1 MEDPMRILFLDDEE
15 MIRELFQ
22 EIFGVVHDLTLA
34 GTAEEALEI
43 CKDKSFDLII
53 TDVRLP
59 KMSGIDFVSKLRDRE
74 INTPFIVITGNQ
86 DIDISIRAL
95 RLGAVDFFIK
105 PFRMDAIRH
114 SLQKFENLF
123 ICSQELIGKNHFQL
137 TESKQHFSIKPSL
150 KNLNQYVNLVMR
162 SISLIPGIHTD
173 DILSIKL
180 ALYELLGNSIE
191 HGFAGIN
198 YENKSKLLSSD
209 VDYFDHVDRI
219 CDTLSEFVH
228 LEVGFENQKVHVS
241 LKDPGTGFDPSKVP
255 DPVTDPNASHL
266 SGRGIFLV
274 KMNVDELVYNDIGN
288 EVRFSRTLKKA
299 LPTPSKVNAS

>member
-1 MEDPMRILFLDDEE
+1 MRILFLDDEE
-15 MIRELFQ
+15 MIRDLFR
-22 EIFGVVHDLTLA
+22 EIFGIIHDLTLI

-59 KMSGIDFVSKLRDRE
+59 KMSGIDFISKLRDKE

-86 DIDISIRAL
+86 DIEISIRAL

-123 ICSQELIGKNHFQL
+123 IFSQELISKNHFQL
-137 TESKQHFSIKPSL
+137 THSKQNFAIRPSL

-180 ALYELLGNSIE
+180 ALYELLGNAIE
-191 HGFAGIN
+191 HGFAGIS
-198 YENKSKLLSSD
+198 YEHKASLLSSD
-209 VDYFDHVDRI
+209 VDYVDHVDRI
-219 CDTLSEFVH
+219 CADINECVL
-228 LEVGFENQKVHVS
+228 LEIGFEDHKVYVS
-241 LKDPGTGFDPSKVP
+241 LKDRGAGFDPSKVP
-255 DPVTDPNASHL
+255 DPVTDPNASYL
-266 SGRGIFLV
+266 SGRGIFLAR
-274 KMNVDELVYNDIGN
+274 MNVDELVYNDIGN
-288 EVRFSRTLKKA
+288 EVSFSKTLKRA
-299 LPTPSKVNAS
+299 NLKVNAS

>member
-1 MEDPMRILFLDDEE
+1 MRILFLDDEE
-15 MIRELFQ
+15 MIRDLFR
-22 EIFGVVHDLTLA
+22 EIFGIIHDLTLI

-59 KMSGIDFVSKLRDRE
+59 KMSGIDFISRLRDKE

-86 DIDISIRAL
+86 DIEISIRAL

-123 ICSQELIGKNHFQL
+123 IFSQELISKNHFQL
-137 TESKQHFSIKPSL
+137 THSKQNFAIRPSL

-191 HGFAGIN
+191 HGFAGIS
-198 YENKSKLLSSD
+198 YEHKASLLSSD
-209 VDYFDHVDRI
+209 VDYVDHVDRI
-219 CDTLSEFVH
+219 CADINECVL
-228 LEVGFENQKVHVS
+228 LEIGFEDHKVYVS
-241 LKDPGTGFDPSKVP
+241 LKDRGAGFDPSKVP
-255 DPVTDPNASHL
+255 DPVTDPNASYL
-266 SGRGIFLV
+266 SGRGIFLAR
-274 KMNVDELVYNDIGN
+274 MNVDELVYNDIGN
-288 EVRFSRTLKKA
+288 EVSFSKTLKRA
-299 LPTPSKVNAS
+299 NSKVNAG

>member
-1 MEDPMRILFLDDEE
+1 MTPMRILFLDDEE
-15 MIRELFQ
+15 MIRDLFR
-22 EIFGVVHDLTLA
+22 EIFGIIHDLTLI
-34 GTAEEALEI
+34 GNAEEALEV

-59 KMSGIDFVSKLRDRE
+59 KMSGIDFISRLRDKE

-86 DIDISIRAL
+86 DIEISIRAL

-123 ICSQELIGKNHFQL
+123 IFSQELISKNHFQL
-137 TESKQHFSIKPSL
+137 THSKQNFAIKPSL

-180 ALYELLGNSIE
+180 ALYELLGNAIE
-191 HGFAGIN
+191 HGFAGIS
-198 YENKSKLLSSD
+198 YEHKASLLSSD
-209 VDYFDHVDRI
+209 VDYVDHVDQI
-219 CDTLSEFVH
+219 CSNINECVL
-228 LEVGFENQKVHVS
+228 LEIGFEDQKVYVS
-241 LKDPGTGFDPSKVP
+241 LKDRGAGFDPSKVP
-255 DPVTDPNASHL
+255 DPVTDPNASYL
-266 SGRGIFLV
+266 SGRGIFLAR
-274 KMNVDELVYNDIGN
+274 MNVDELVYNDIGN
-288 EVRFSRTLKKA
+288 EVSFSKTLKRA
-299 LPTPSKVNAS
+299 NSKVNAG

>member
-1 MEDPMRILFLDDEE
+1 MRILFLDDEE
-15 MIRELFQ
+15 MIRDLFR
-22 EIFGVVHDLTLA
+22 EIFGIIHDLTLI
-34 GTAEEALEI
+34 GSAEEALEV

-59 KMSGIDFVSKLRDRE
+59 KMSGIDFISRLRDKE

-86 DIDISIRAL
+86 DIEISIRAL

-123 ICSQELIGKNHFQL
+123 IFSQELISKNHFQL
-137 TESKQHFSIKPSL
+137 THSKQNFAIKPSL

-180 ALYELLGNSIE
+180 ALYELLGNAIE
-191 HGFAGIN
+191 HGFAGIS
-198 YENKSKLLSSD
+198 YEHKASLLSSD
-209 VDYFDHVDRI
+209 VDYVDHVDQI
-219 CDTLSEFVH
+219 CSNINECVL
-228 LEVGFENQKVHVS
+228 LEIGFEDQKVYVS
-241 LKDPGTGFDPSKVP
+241 LKERGAGFDPSKVP
-255 DPVTDPNASHL
+255 DPVTDPNASYL
-266 SGRGIFLV
+266 SGRGIFLAR
-274 KMNVDELVYNDIGN
+274 MNVDELVYNDIGN
-288 EVRFSRTLKKA
+288 EVSFSKTLKRA
-299 LPTPSKVNAS
+299 NSKVNAG

>member
-1 MEDPMRILFLDDEE
+1 MIPMRILFLDDEE
-15 MIRELFQ
+15 MIRDLFR
-22 EIFGVVHDLTLA
+22 EIFGIIHDLTLI

-59 KMSGIDFVSKLRDRE
+59 KMSGIDFISKLRDKE

-86 DIDISIRAL
+86 DIEISIRAL

-123 ICSQELIGKNHFQL
+123 IFSQELISKNHFQL
-137 TESKQHFSIKPSL
+137 THSKQNFAIRPSL

-191 HGFAGIN
+191 HGFAGIS
-198 YENKSKLLSSD
+198 YEHKASLLSSD
-209 VDYFDHVDRI
+209 VDYVDHVDRI
-219 CDTLSEFVH
+219 CSDINECVL
-228 LEVGFENQKVHVS
+228 LEIGFEDHKVYVS
-241 LKDPGTGFDPSKVP
+241 LKDRGAGFDPSKVP
-255 DPVTDPNASHL
+255 DPVTDPNASYL
-266 SGRGIFLV
+266 SGRGIFLAR
-274 KMNVDELVYNDIGN
+274 MNVDELVYNDIGN
-288 EVRFSRTLKKA
+288 EVSFSKTLKRA
-299 LPTPSKVNAS
+299 NLKVNAS

>member
-1 MEDPMRILFLDDEE
+1 MFDSYANSFLDDEE
-15 MIRELFQ
+15 MIRDLFR
-22 EIFGVVHDLTLA
+22 EIFGIIHDLTLI
-34 GTAEEALEI
+34 GSAEEALEV

-59 KMSGIDFVSKLRDRE
+59 KMSGIDFISRLRDKE

-86 DIDISIRAL
+86 DIEISIRAL

-123 ICSQELIGKNHFQL
+123 IFSQELISKNHFQL
-137 TESKQHFSIKPSL
+137 THSKQNFAIKPSL

-180 ALYELLGNSIE
+180 ALYELLGNAIE
-191 HGFAGIN
+191 HGFAGIS
-198 YENKSKLLSSD
+198 YEHKASLLSSD
-209 VDYFDHVDRI
+209 VDYVDHVDQI
-219 CDTLSEFVH
+219 CSNINECVL
-228 LEVGFENQKVHVS
+228 LEIGFEDQKVYVS
-241 LKDPGTGFDPSKVP
+241 LKDRGAGFDPSKVP
-255 DPVTDPNASHL
+255 DPVTDPNASYL
-266 SGRGIFLV
+266 SGRGIFLAR
-274 KMNVDELVYNDIGN
+274 MNVDELVYNDIGN
-288 EVRFSRTLKKA
+288 EVSFSKTLKRA
-299 LPTPSKVNAS
+299 NSKVNAG

>member
-1 MEDPMRILFLDDEE
+1 MSPMRILFLDDEE
-15 MIRELFQ
+15 MIRDLFR
-22 EIFGVVHDLTLA
+22 EIFGIIHDITLI
-34 GTAEEALEI
+34 GSAEEALEV

-59 KMSGIDFVSKLRDRE
+59 KMSGIDFISRLRDKE

-86 DIDISIRAL
+86 DIEISIRAL

-123 ICSQELIGKNHFQL
+123 IFSQELISKNHFQL
-137 TESKQHFSIKPSL
+137 THSKQNFAIKPSL

-180 ALYELLGNSIE
+180 ALYELLGNAIE
-191 HGFAGIN
+191 HGFAGIS
-198 YENKSKLLSSD
+198 YEHKASLLSSD
-209 VDYFDHVDRI
+209 VDYVDHVDQI
-219 CDTLSEFVH
+219 CSNINECVL
-228 LEVGFENQKVHVS
+228 LEIGFEDQKVYVS
-241 LKDPGTGFDPSKVP
+241 LKDRGAGFDPSKVP
-255 DPVTDPNASHL
+255 DPVTDPNASYL
-266 SGRGIFLV
+266 SGRGIFLAR
-274 KMNVDELVYNDIGN
+274 MNVDELVYNDIGN
-288 EVRFSRTLKKA
+288 EVSFSKTLKRA
-299 LPTPSKVNAS
+299 NSKVNTG

>member
-1 MEDPMRILFLDDEE
+1 MIPMRILFLDDEE
-15 MIRELFQ
+15 MIRDLFR
-22 EIFGVVHDLTLA
+22 EIFGIIHDLTLI

-59 KMSGIDFVSKLRDRE
+59 KMSGIDFISRLRDKE

-86 DIDISIRAL
+86 DIEISIRAL

-123 ICSQELIGKNHFQL
+123 IFSQELISKNHFQL
-137 TESKQHFSIKPSL
+137 THSKQNFAVRPSL

-191 HGFAGIN
+191 HGFAGIS
-198 YENKSKLLSSD
+198 YEHKASLLSSD
-209 VDYFDHVDRI
+209 VDYVDHVDRI
-219 CDTLSEFVH
+219 CADINECVL
-228 LEVGFENQKVHVS
+228 LEIGFEDHKVYVS
-241 LKDPGTGFDPSKVP
+241 LKDRGAGFDPSKVP
-255 DPVTDPNASHL
+255 DPVTDPNASYL
-266 SGRGIFLV
+266 SGRGIFLAR
-274 KMNVDELVYNDIGN
+274 MNVDELVYNDIGN
-288 EVRFSRTLKKA
+288 EVSFSKTLKRA
-299 LPTPSKVNAS
+299 NSKVNAG

>member
-1 MEDPMRILFLDDEE
+1 MIPMRILFLDDEE
-15 MIRELFQ
+15 MIRDLFR
-22 EIFGVVHDLTLA
+22 EIFGIIHDLTLI

-59 KMSGIDFVSKLRDRE
+59 KMSGIDFISKLRDKE

-86 DIDISIRAL
+86 DIEISIRAL

-123 ICSQELIGKNHFQL
+123 IFSQELISKNHFQL
-137 TESKQHFSIKPSL
+137 THSKQNFAIRPSL

-191 HGFAGIN
+191 HGFAGIS
-198 YENKSKLLSSD
+198 YEHKASLLSSD
-209 VDYFDHVDRI
+209 VDYVDHVDRI
-219 CDTLSEFVH
+219 CADINECVL
-228 LEVGFENQKVHVS
+228 LEIGFEDHKVYVS
-241 LKDPGTGFDPSKVP
+241 LKDRGAGFDPSKVP
-255 DPVTDPNASHL
+255 DPVTDPNASYL
-266 SGRGIFLV
+266 SGRGIFLAR
-274 KMNVDELVYNDIGN
+274 MNVDELVYNDIGN
-288 EVRFSRTLKKA
+288 EVSFSKTLKRA
-299 LPTPSKVNAS
+299 NLKVNAS

>member
-1 MEDPMRILFLDDEE
+1 MTPMRILFLDDEE
-15 MIRELFQ
+15 MIRDLFR
-22 EIFGVVHDLTLA
+22 EIFGIIHDLTLT
-34 GTAEEALEI
+34 GSAEEALEV

-59 KMSGIDFVSKLRDRE
+59 KMSGIDFISRLRDKE

-86 DIDISIRAL
+86 DIEISIRAL

-123 ICSQELIGKNHFQL
+123 IFSQELISKNHFQL
-137 TESKQHFSIKPSL
+137 THSKQNFAIKPSL

-180 ALYELLGNSIE
+180 ALYELLGNAIE
-191 HGFAGIN
+191 HGFAGIS
-198 YENKSKLLSSD
+198 YEHKASLLSSD
-209 VDYFDHVDRI
+209 VDYVDHVDQI
-219 CDTLSEFVH
+219 CSNINECVL
-228 LEVGFENQKVHVS
+228 LEIGFEDQKVYVS
-241 LKDPGTGFDPSKVP
+241 LKDRGAGFDPSKVP
-255 DPVTDPNASHL
+255 DPVTDPNASYL
-266 SGRGIFLV
+266 SGRGIFLAR
-274 KMNVDELVYNDIGN
+274 MNVDKLVYNDIGN
-288 EVRFSRTLKKA
+288 EVSFSKTLKRA
-299 LPTPSKVNAS
+299 NSKVNAG

>member
-1 MEDPMRILFLDDEE
+1 MRILFLDDEE
-15 MIRELFQ
+15 MIRDLFR
-22 EIFGVVHDLTLA
+22 EIFGIIHDLTLI
-34 GTAEEALEI
+34 GSAEEALEV

-59 KMSGIDFVSKLRDRE
+59 KMSGIDFISRLRDKE

-86 DIDISIRAL
+86 DIEISIRAL

-123 ICSQELIGKNHFQL
+123 IFSQELISKNHFQL
-137 TESKQHFSIKPSL
+137 THSKQNFAIKPSL

-180 ALYELLGNSIE
+180 ALYELLGNAIE
-191 HGFAGIN
+191 HGFAGIS
-198 YENKSKLLSSD
+198 YEHKASLLSSD
-209 VDYFDHVDRI
+209 VDYVDHVDQI
-219 CDTLSEFVH
+219 CSNINECVL
-228 LEVGFENQKVHVS
+228 LEIGFEDQKVYVS
-241 LKDPGTGFDPSKVP
+241 LKDRGAGFDPSKVP
-255 DPVTDPNASHL
+255 DPVTDPNASYL
-266 SGRGIFLV
+266 SGRGIFFS
-274 KMNVDELVYNDIGN
+274 KN
-288 EVRFSRTLKKA
+288 ERRRTPLQRYWQRGK
-299 LPTPSKVNAS
+299 L

>member
-1 MEDPMRILFLDDEE
+1 MRILFLDDEE
-15 MIRELFQ
+15 MIRDLFR
-22 EIFGVVHDLTLA
+22 EIFGIIHDITLI
-34 GTAEEALEI
+34 GSAEEALEV

-59 KMSGIDFVSKLRDRE
+59 KMSGIDFISRLRDKE

-86 DIDISIRAL
+86 DIEISIRAL

-123 ICSQELIGKNHFQL
+123 IFSQELISKNHFQL
-137 TESKQHFSIKPSL
+137 THSKQNFAINPSL

-180 ALYELLGNSIE
+180 ALYELLGNAIE
-191 HGFAGIN
+191 HGFAGIS
-198 YENKSKLLSSD
+198 YEHKASLLSSD
-209 VDYFDHVDRI
+209 VDYVDHVDQI
-219 CDTLSEFVH
+219 CSNINECVL
-228 LEVGFENQKVHVS
+228 LEIGFEDQKVYVS
-241 LKDPGTGFDPSKVP
+241 LKDRGAGFDPSKVP
-255 DPVTDPNASHL
+255 DPVTDPNASYL
-266 SGRGIFLV
+266 SGRGIFLAR
-274 KMNVDELVYNDIGN
+274 MNVDELVYNDIGN
-288 EVRFSRTLKKA
+288 EVSFSKTLKRA
-299 LPTPSKVNAS
+299 NSKVNTG

>member
-1 MEDPMRILFLDDEE
+1 MRILFLDDEE
-15 MIRELFQ
+15 MIRDLFR
-22 EIFGVVHDLTLA
+22 EIFGIIHDLTLI
-34 GTAEEALEI
+34 GSAEEALEV

-59 KMSGIDFVSKLRDRE
+59 KMSGIDFISRLRDKE

-86 DIDISIRAL
+86 DIEISIRAL

-123 ICSQELIGKNHFQL
+123 IFSQELISKNHFQL
-137 TESKQHFSIKPSL
+137 THSKQNFAIKPSL

-180 ALYELLGNSIE
+180 ALYELLGNAIE
-191 HGFAGIN
+191 HGFAGIS
-198 YENKSKLLSSD
+198 YEHKASLLSSD
-209 VDYFDHVDRI
+209 VDYVDHVDQI
-219 CDTLSEFVH
+219 CSNINECVL
-228 LEVGFENQKVHVS
+228 LEIGFEDQKVYVS
-241 LKDPGTGFDPSKVP
+241 LKDRGAGFDPSKVP
-255 DPVTDPNASHL
+255 DPVTDPNASYL
-266 SGRGIFLV
+266 SGRGIFLAR
-274 KMNVDELVYNDIGN
+274 MNVDKLVYNDIGN
-288 EVRFSRTLKKA
+288 EVSFSKTLKRA
-299 LPTPSKVNAS
+299 NSKVNAG

>member
-1 MEDPMRILFLDDEE
+1 MRILFLDDEE
-15 MIRELFQ
+15 MIRDLFR
-22 EIFGVVHDLTLA
+22 EIFGIIHDITLI
-34 GTAEEALEI
+34 GSAEEALEV

-59 KMSGIDFVSKLRDRE
+59 KMSGIDFISRLRDKE

-86 DIDISIRAL
+86 DIEISIRAL

-123 ICSQELIGKNHFQL
+123 IFSQELISKNHFQL
-137 TESKQHFSIKPSL
+137 IHSKQNFAIKPSL

-180 ALYELLGNSIE
+180 ALYELLGNAIE
-191 HGFAGIN
+191 HGFAGIS
-198 YENKSKLLSSD
+198 YEHKASLLSSD
-209 VDYFDHVDRI
+209 VDYVDHVDQI
-219 CDTLSEFVH
+219 CSNINECVL
-228 LEVGFENQKVHVS
+228 LEIGFEDQKVYVS
-241 LKDPGTGFDPSKVP
+241 LKDRGAGFDPSKVP
-255 DPVTDPNASHL
+255 DPVTDPNASYL
-266 SGRGIFLV
+266 SGRGIFLAR
-274 KMNVDELVYNDIGN
+274 MNVDELVYNDIGN
-288 EVRFSRTLKKA
+288 EVSFSKTLKRA
-299 LPTPSKVNAS
+299 NSKVNTG

>member
-1 MEDPMRILFLDDEE
+1 MTPMRILFLDDEE
-15 MIRELFQ
+15 MIRDLFR
-22 EIFGVVHDLTLA
+22 EIFGIIHDLTLI
-34 GTAEEALEI
+34 GSAEEALEV

-59 KMSGIDFVSKLRDRE
+59 KMSGIDFISRLRDKE

-86 DIDISIRAL
+86 DIEISIRAL

-123 ICSQELIGKNHFQL
+123 IFSQELISKNHFQL
-137 TESKQHFSIKPSL
+137 THSKQNFAIKPSL

-180 ALYELLGNSIE
+180 ALYELLGNAIE
-191 HGFAGIN
+191 HGFAGIS
-198 YENKSKLLSSD
+198 YEHKASLLSSD
-209 VDYFDHVDRI
+209 VDYVDHVDQI
-219 CDTLSEFVH
+219 CSNINECVL
-228 LEVGFENQKVHVS
+228 LEIGFEDQKVYVS
-241 LKDPGTGFDPSKVP
+241 LKERGAGFDPSKVP
-255 DPVTDPNASHL
+255 DPVTDPNASYL
-266 SGRGIFLV
+266 SGRGIFLAR
-274 KMNVDELVYNDIGN
+274 MNVDELVYNDIGN
-288 EVRFSRTLKKA
+288 EVSFSKTLKRA
-299 LPTPSKVNAS
+299 NSKVNAG

>member
-1 MEDPMRILFLDDEE
+1 MIPMRILFLDDEE
-15 MIRELFQ
+15 MIRDLFR
-22 EIFGVVHDLTLA
+22 EIFGIIHDLTLI

-59 KMSGIDFVSKLRDRE
+59 KMSGIDFISKLRDKE

-86 DIDISIRAL
+86 DIEISIRAL

-123 ICSQELIGKNHFQL
+123 IFSQELISKNHFQL
-137 TESKQHFSIKPSL
+137 THSKQNFAIRPSL

-180 ALYELLGNSIE
+180 ALYELLGNAIE
-191 HGFAGIN
+191 HGFAGIS
-198 YENKSKLLSSD
+198 YEHKASLLSSD
-209 VDYFDHVDRI
+209 VDYVDHVDRI
-219 CDTLSEFVH
+219 CADINECVL
-228 LEVGFENQKVHVS
+228 LEIGFEDHKVYVS
-241 LKDPGTGFDPSKVP
+241 LKDRGAGFDPSKVP
-255 DPVTDPNASHL
+255 DPVTDPNASYL
-266 SGRGIFLV
+266 SGRGIFLAR
-274 KMNVDELVYNDIGN
+274 MNVDELVYNDIGN
-288 EVRFSRTLKKA
+288 EVSFSKTLKRA
-299 LPTPSKVNAS
+299 NLKVNAS

>member
-1 MEDPMRILFLDDEE
+1 MRILFLDDEE
-15 MIRELFQ
+15 MIRDLFR
-22 EIFGVVHDLTLA
+22 EIFGIIHDLTLI
-34 GTAEEALEI
+34 GSAEEALEV

-59 KMSGIDFVSKLRDRE
+59 KMSGIDFISRLRDKE

-86 DIDISIRAL
+86 DIEISIRAL

-123 ICSQELIGKNHFQL
+123 IFSQELISKNHFQL
-137 TESKQHFSIKPSL
+137 THSKQNFAIKPSL

-180 ALYELLGNSIE
+180 ALYELLGNAIE
-191 HGFAGIN
+191 HGFAGIS
-198 YENKSKLLSSD
+198 YEHKASLLSSD
-209 VDYFDHVDRI
+209 VDYVDHVDQI
-219 CDTLSEFVH
+219 CSNINECVL
-228 LEVGFENQKVHVS
+228 LEIGFEDQKVYVS
-241 LKDPGTGFDPSKVP
+241 LKDRGAGFDPSKVP
-255 DPVTDPNASHL
+255 DPVTDPNASYL
-266 SGRGIFLV
+266 SGRGIFLAR
-274 KMNVDELVYNDIGN
+274 MNVDELLYNDIGN
-288 EVRFSRTLKKA
+288 EVSFSKTLKRA
-299 LPTPSKVNAS
+299 NSKVNTG

>member
-1 MEDPMRILFLDDEE
+1 MTPMRILFLDDEE
-15 MIRELFQ
+15 MIRDLFR
-22 EIFGVVHDLTLA
+22 EIFGIIHDLTLI
-34 GTAEEALEI
+34 GSAEEALEV

-59 KMSGIDFVSKLRDRE
+59 KMSGIDFISRLRDKE

-86 DIDISIRAL
+86 DIEISIRAL

-123 ICSQELIGKNHFQL
+123 IFSQELISKNHFQL
-137 TESKQHFSIKPSL
+137 THSKQNFAIKPSL

-180 ALYELLGNSIE
+180 ALYELLGNAIE
-191 HGFAGIN
+191 HGFAGIS
-198 YENKSKLLSSD
+198 YEHKASLLSSD
-209 VDYFDHVDRI
+209 VDYVDHVDQI
-219 CDTLSEFVH
+219 CSNINECVL
-228 LEVGFENQKVHVS
+228 LEIGFEDQKVYVS
-241 LKDPGTGFDPSKVP
+241 LKDRGAGFDPSKVP
-255 DPVTDPNASHL
+255 DPVTDPNASYL
-266 SGRGIFLV
+266 SGREIFLAR
-274 KMNVDELVYNDIGN
+274 MNVDELVYNDIGN
-288 EVRFSRTLKKA
+288 EVSFSKTLKRA
-299 LPTPSKVNAS
+299 NSKVNAG

>member
-1 MEDPMRILFLDDEE
+1 MTPMRILFLDDEE
-15 MIRELFQ
+15 MIRDLFR
-22 EIFGVVHDLTLA
+22 EIFGIIHDLTLI
-34 GTAEEALEI
+34 GSAEEALEV

-59 KMSGIDFVSKLRDRE
+59 KMSGIDFISRLRDKE

-86 DIDISIRAL
+86 DIEISIRAL

-123 ICSQELIGKNHFQL
+123 IFSQELISKNHFQL
-137 TESKQHFSIKPSL
+137 THSKQNFAIKPSL

-180 ALYELLGNSIE
+180 ALYELLGNAIE
-191 HGFAGIN
+191 HGFAGIS
-198 YENKSKLLSSD
+198 YEHKASLLSSD
-209 VDYFDHVDRI
+209 VDYVDHVDQI
-219 CDTLSEFVH
+219 CSNINECVL
-228 LEVGFENQKVHVS
+228 LEIGFEDQKVYVS
-241 LKDPGTGFDPSKVP
+241 LKDRGAGFDPSKVP
-255 DPVTDPNASHL
+255 DPVTDPNASYL
-266 SGRGIFLV
+266 SGRGIFLAR
-274 KMNVDELVYNDIGN
+274 MNVDKLVYNDIGN
-288 EVRFSRTLKKA
+288 EVSFSKTLKRA
-299 LPTPSKVNAS
+299 NSKVNAG

>member
-1 MEDPMRILFLDDEE
+1 MIPMRILFLDDEE
-15 MIRELFQ
+15 MIRDLFR
-22 EIFGVVHDLTLA
+22 EIFGIIHDLTLI

-59 KMSGIDFVSKLRDRE
+59 KMSGIDFISRLRDKE

-86 DIDISIRAL
+86 DIEISIRAL

-123 ICSQELIGKNHFQL
+123 IFSQELISKNHFQL
-137 TESKQHFSIKPSL
+137 THSKQNFAIRPSL

-191 HGFAGIN
+191 HGFAGIS
-198 YENKSKLLSSD
+198 YEHKASLLSSD
-209 VDYFDHVDRI
+209 VDYVDHVDRI
-219 CDTLSEFVH
+219 CADINECVL
-228 LEVGFENQKVHVS
+228 LEIGFEDHKVYVS
-241 LKDPGTGFDPSKVP
+241 LKDRGAGFDPSKVP
-255 DPVTDPNASHL
+255 DPVTDPNASYL
-266 SGRGIFLV
+266 SGRGIFLAR
-274 KMNVDELVYNDIGN
+274 MNVDELVYNDIGN
-288 EVRFSRTLKKA
+288 EVSFSKTLKRA
-299 LPTPSKVNAS
+299 NSKVNAG

>member
-1 MEDPMRILFLDDEE
+1 MSPMRILFLDDEE
-15 MIRELFQ
+15 MIRDLFR
-22 EIFGVVHDLTLA
+22 EIFGIIHDITLI
-34 GTAEEALEI
+34 GSAEEALEV

-59 KMSGIDFVSKLRDRE
+59 KMSGIDFISRLRDKE

-86 DIDISIRAL
+86 DIEISIRAL

-123 ICSQELIGKNHFQL
+123 IFSQELISKNHFQL
-137 TESKQHFSIKPSL
+137 THSKQNFAIKPSL

-180 ALYELLGNSIE
+180 ALYELLGNAIE
-191 HGFAGIN
+191 HGFAGIS
-198 YENKSKLLSSD
+198 YEHKASLLSSD
-209 VDYFDHVDRI
+209 VDYVDHVDQI
-219 CDTLSEFVH
+219 CSNINECVL
-228 LEVGFENQKVHVS
+228 LEIGFEDQKVYVS
-241 LKDPGTGFDPSKVP
+241 LKDRGAGFDPSKVP
-255 DPVTDPNASHL
+255 DPVTDPNASYL
-266 SGRGIFLV
+266 SGRGIFLAR
-274 KMNVDELVYNDIGN
+274 MNVDELLYNDIGN
-288 EVRFSRTLKKA
+288 EVSFSKTLKRA
-299 LPTPSKVNAS
+299 NSKVNTG

>member
-1 MEDPMRILFLDDEE
+1 MIPMRILFLDDEE
-15 MIRELFQ
+15 MIRDLFQ
-22 EIFGVVHDLTLA
+22 EIFGIIHDLTLI

-59 KMSGIDFVSKLRDRE
+59 KMSGIDFISRLRDKE

-86 DIDISIRAL
+86 DIEISIRAL

-123 ICSQELIGKNHFQL
+123 IFSQELISKNHFQL
-137 TESKQHFSIKPSL
+137 THSKQNFAIRPSL

-191 HGFAGIN
+191 HGFAGIS
-198 YENKSKLLSSD
+198 YEHKASLLSSD
-209 VDYFDHVDRI
+209 VDYVDHVDRI
-219 CDTLSEFVH
+219 CADINECVL
-228 LEVGFENQKVHVS
+228 LEIGFEDHKVYVS
-241 LKDPGTGFDPSKVP
+241 LKDRGAGFDPSKVP
-255 DPVTDPNASHL
+255 DPVTDPNASYL
-266 SGRGIFLV
+266 SGRGIFLAR
-274 KMNVDELVYNDIGN
+274 MNVDELVYNDIGN
-288 EVRFSRTLKKA
+288 EVSFSKTLKRA
-299 LPTPSKVNAS
+299 NSKVNAG

>member
-1 MEDPMRILFLDDEE
+1 MRILFLDDEE
-15 MIRELFQ
+15 MIRDLFR
-22 EIFGVVHDLTLA
+22 EIFGIIHDITLI
-34 GTAEEALEI
+34 GSAEEALEV

-59 KMSGIDFVSKLRDRE
+59 KMSGIDFISRLRDKE

-86 DIDISIRAL
+86 DIEISIRAL

-123 ICSQELIGKNHFQL
+123 IFSQELISKNHFQL
-137 TESKQHFSIKPSL
+137 THSKQNFAIKPSL

-180 ALYELLGNSIE
+180 ALYELLGNAIE
-191 HGFAGIN
+191 HGFAGIS
-198 YENKSKLLSSD
+198 YEHKASLLSSD
-209 VDYFDHVDRI
+209 VDYVDHVDQI
-219 CDTLSEFVH
+219 CSNINECVL
-228 LEVGFENQKVHVS
+228 LEIGFEDQKVYVS
-241 LKDPGTGFDPSKVP
+241 LKDRGAGFDPSKVP
-255 DPVTDPNASHL
+255 DPVTDPNASYL
-266 SGRGIFLV
+266 SGRGIFLAR
-274 KMNVDELVYNDIGN
+274 MNVDELVYNDIGN
-288 EVRFSRTLKKA
+288 EVSFSKTLKRA
-299 LPTPSKVNAS
+299 NSKVNTG

>member
-1 MEDPMRILFLDDEE
+1 MRILFLDDEE
-15 MIRELFQ
+15 VIRDLFR
-22 EIFGVVHDLTLA
+22 EIFGSSHDLILA

-43 CKDKSFDLII
+43 CKNKGFDLIV

-59 KMSGIDFVSKLRDRE
+59 KMSGIDFVSKLRDMGV
-74 INTPFIVITGNQ
+74 NTPFIVITGNQ
-86 DIDISIRAL
+86 DIDVSIRAL

-123 ICSQELIGKNHFQL
+123 ISSQELIGKNHFQL
-137 TESKQHFSIKPSL
+137 AESRQQFTIKPSL

-162 SISLIPGIHTD
+162 SIALIPGIHTD
-173 DILSIKL
+173 DVLAIKL

-191 HGFAGIN
+191 HGSAGIN
-198 YENKSKLLSSD
+198 YENKSRLLSSD
-209 VDYFDHVDRI
+209 VDYFEHVDQI
-219 CDTLSEFVH
+219 CEMIEESIQ
-228 LEVGFENQKVHVS
+228 LEIGYENQKVYVS
-241 LKDPGTGFDPSKVP
+241 LKDHGVGFDPSKVP

-274 KMNVDELVYNDIGN
+274 RMNVDELIYNEVGN
-288 EVRFSRTLKKA
+288 EVRFSKTLKA
-299 LPTPSKVNAS
+299 PSLIVPSKVNSG

>member
-1 MEDPMRILFLDDEE
+1 MRILFLDDEE
-15 MIRELFQ
+15 MIRDLFR
-22 EIFGVVHDLTLA
+22 EIFGIIHELTLI

-59 KMSGIDFVSKLRDRE
+59 KMSGIDFISRLRDKE

-86 DIDISIRAL
+86 DIEISIRAL

-123 ICSQELIGKNHFQL
+123 IFSQELISKNHFQL
-137 TESKQHFSIKPSL
+137 THSKQNFAVRPSL

-191 HGFAGIN
+191 HGFAGIS
-198 YENKSKLLSSD
+198 YEHKASLLSSD
-209 VDYFDHVDRI
+209 VDYVDHVDRI
-219 CDTLSEFVH
+219 CADINECVL
-228 LEVGFENQKVHVS
+228 LEIGFEDHKVYVS
-241 LKDPGTGFDPSKVP
+241 LKDRGAGFDPSKVP
-255 DPVTDPNASHL
+255 DPVTDPNASYL
-266 SGRGIFLV
+266 SGRGIFLAR
-274 KMNVDELVYNDIGN
+274 MNVDELVYNDIGN
-288 EVRFSRTLKKA
+288 EVSFSKTLKRA
-299 LPTPSKVNAS
+299 NSKVNAG

>member
-1 MEDPMRILFLDDEE
+1 MRILFLDDEE
-15 MIRELFQ
+15 VIRDLFR
-22 EIFGVVHDLTLA
+22 EIFGGFHDLTLA

-43 CKDKSFDLII
+43 CKDKSFDLIV

-59 KMSGIDFVSKLRDRE
+59 KMSGIDFISKLRD
-74 INTPFIVITGNQ
+74 IGVNTPFIVITGNQ
-86 DIDISIRAL
+86 DIDVSIRAL

-123 ICSQELIGKNHFQL
+123 ISSQELIGKNHFQL
-137 TESKQHFSIKPSL
+137 AQSKQQFSIKPSL

-173 DILSIKL
+173 DVLAIKL
-180 ALYELLGNSIE
+180 ALYELLGNAIE
-191 HGFAGIN
+191 HGSAGIN
-198 YENKSKLLSSD
+198 YENKSKLLSSE
-209 VDYFDHVDRI
+209 VNYFDHVDRI
-219 CDTLSEFVH
+219 CDALNESVQ
-228 LEVGFENQKVHVS
+228 LDVSFENQKIYVS
-241 LKDPGTGFDPSKVP
+241 LKDHGAGFDPSKVP

-274 KMNVDELVYNDIGN
+274 RMNVDELIYNEIGN
-288 EVRFSRTLKKA
+288 EVSFSKTLKKA
-299 LPTPSKVNAS
+299 TPVLQK

>member
-1 MEDPMRILFLDDEE
+1 MRILFLDDEE
-15 MIRELFQ
+15 MIRDLFR
-22 EIFGVVHDLTLA
+22 EIFGIIHDLTLI

-59 KMSGIDFVSKLRDRE
+59 KMSGIDFISRLRDKE

-86 DIDISIRAL
+86 DIEISIRAL

-123 ICSQELIGKNHFQL
+123 IFSQELISKNHFQL
-137 TESKQHFSIKPSL
+137 THSKQNFAVRPSL

-191 HGFAGIN
+191 HGFAGIS
-198 YENKSKLLSSD
+198 YEHKASLLSSD
-209 VDYFDHVDRI
+209 VDYVDHVDRI
-219 CDTLSEFVH
+219 CADINECVL
-228 LEVGFENQKVHVS
+228 LEIGFEDHKVYVS
-241 LKDPGTGFDPSKVP
+241 LKDRGAGFDPSKVP
-255 DPVTDPNASHL
+255 DPVTDPNASYL
-266 SGRGIFLV
+266 SGRGIFLAR
-274 KMNVDELVYNDIGN
+274 MNVDELVYNDIGN
-288 EVRFSRTLKKA
+288 EVSFSKTLKRA
-299 LPTPSKVNAS
+299 NSKVNAG

>member
-1 MEDPMRILFLDDEE
+1 MRILFLDDEE
-15 MIRELFQ
+15 VIRDLFR
-22 EIFGVVHDLTLA
+22 EIFGSLHDLTLA

-43 CKDKSFDLII
+43 CKNHAFDLIV

-59 KMSGIDFVSKLRDRE
+59 KMSGIDFISRLRDMGVD
-74 INTPFIVITGNQ
+74 TPFIVITGNQ
-86 DIDISIRAL
+86 DIDVSIRAL

-123 ICSQELIGKNHFQL
+123 ISSQELISKNHFQL
-137 TESKQHFSIKPSL
+137 TESRQQFAIKPSL

-173 DILSIKL
+173 DILGIKL

-191 HGFAGIN
+191 HGSAGIN
-198 YENKSKLLSSD
+198 YEKKSKLLSSD
-209 VDYFDHVDRI
+209 INYFDHVDKI
-219 CDTLSEFVH
+219 CDALNEVVQ
-228 LEVGFENQKVHVS
+228 LEISFENQKIYVS
-241 LKDPGTGFDPSKVP
+241 LKDHGAGFDPSKVP

-274 KMNVDELVYNDIGN
+274 RMNVDELIYNEIGN
-288 EVRFSRTLKKA
+288 EVRFSKTLKKA
-299 LPTPSKVNAS
+299 IEAKSKVNTG

>member
-1 MEDPMRILFLDDEE
+1 MIPMRILFLDDEE
-15 MIRELFQ
+15 MIRDLFQ
-22 EIFGVVHDLTLA
+22 EIFGIIHDLTLI

-59 KMSGIDFVSKLRDRE
+59 KMSGIDFISRLRDKE

-86 DIDISIRAL
+86 DIEISIRAL

-123 ICSQELIGKNHFQL
+123 IFSQELISKNHFQL
-137 TESKQHFSIKPSL
+137 THSKQNFAVRPSL

-191 HGFAGIN
+191 HGFAGIS
-198 YENKSKLLSSD
+198 YEHKASLLSSD
-209 VDYFDHVDRI
+209 VDYVDHVDRI
-219 CDTLSEFVH
+219 CADINECVL
-228 LEVGFENQKVHVS
+228 LEIGFEDHKVYVS
-241 LKDPGTGFDPSKVP
+241 LKDRGAGFDPSKVP
-255 DPVTDPNASHL
+255 DPVTDPNASYL
-266 SGRGIFLV
+266 SGRGIFLAR
-274 KMNVDELVYNDIGN
+274 MNVDELVYNDIGN
-288 EVRFSRTLKKA
+288 EVSFSKTLKRA
-299 LPTPSKVNAS
+299 NSKVNAG

>member
-1 MEDPMRILFLDDEE
+1 MRILFLDDEE
-15 MIRELFQ
+15 MIRDLFR
-22 EIFGVVHDLTLA
+22 EIFGIIHDLTLI
-34 GTAEEALEI
+34 GSAEEALEV

-59 KMSGIDFVSKLRDRE
+59 KMSGIDFISRLRDKE

-86 DIDISIRAL
+86 DIEISIRAL

-123 ICSQELIGKNHFQL
+123 IFSQELISKNHFQL
-137 TESKQHFSIKPSL
+137 THSKQNFAIKPSL

-180 ALYELLGNSIE
+180 ALYELLGNAIK
-191 HGFAGIN
+191 HGFAGIS
-198 YENKSKLLSSD
+198 YEHKASLLSSD
-209 VDYFDHVDRI
+209 VDYVDHVDQI
-219 CDTLSEFVH
+219 CSNINECVL
-228 LEVGFENQKVHVS
+228 LEIGFEDQKVYVS
-241 LKDPGTGFDPSKVP
+241 LKDRGAGFDPSKVP
-255 DPVTDPNASHL
+255 DPVTDPNASYL
-266 SGRGIFLV
+266 SGRGIFLAR
-274 KMNVDELVYNDIGN
+274 MNVDELVYNDIGN
-288 EVRFSRTLKKA
+288 EVSFSKTLKRA
-299 LPTPSKVNAS
+299 NSKVNAG

>member
-1 MEDPMRILFLDDEE
+1 MSPMRILFLDDEE
-15 MIRELFQ
+15 MIRDLFR
-22 EIFGVVHDLTLA
+22 EIFGIIHDITLI
-34 GTAEEALEI
+34 GSAEEALEV

-59 KMSGIDFVSKLRDRE
+59 KMSGIDFISRLRDKE

-86 DIDISIRAL
+86 DIEISIRAL

-123 ICSQELIGKNHFQL
+123 IFSQELISKNHFQL
-137 TESKQHFSIKPSL
+137 IHSKQNFAIKPSL

-180 ALYELLGNSIE
+180 ALYELLGNAIE
-191 HGFAGIN
+191 HGFAGIS
-198 YENKSKLLSSD
+198 YEHKASLLSSD
-209 VDYFDHVDRI
+209 VDYVDHVDQI
-219 CDTLSEFVH
+219 CSNINECVL
-228 LEVGFENQKVHVS
+228 LEIGFEDQKVYVS
-241 LKDPGTGFDPSKVP
+241 LKDRGAGFDPSKVP
-255 DPVTDPNASHL
+255 DPVTDPNASYL
-266 SGRGIFLV
+266 SGRGIFLAR
-274 KMNVDELVYNDIGN
+274 MNVDELVYNDIGN
-288 EVRFSRTLKKA
+288 EVSFSKTLKRA
-299 LPTPSKVNAS
+299 NSKVNTG

>member
-1 MEDPMRILFLDDEE
+1 MRILFLDDEE
-15 MIRELFQ
+15 VIRDLFR
-22 EIFGVVHDLTLA
+22 EIFGTFHELTLA

-43 CKDKSFDLII
+43 CKNKSFDLIV

-59 KMSGIDFVSKLRDRE
+59 KMSGIDFISKLRD
-74 INTPFIVITGNQ
+74 IGVNTPFIVITGNQ
-86 DIDISIRAL
+86 DIDVSIRAL

-123 ICSQELIGKNHFQL
+123 ISSQELIGKNHFQL
-137 TESKQHFSIKPSL
+137 TQSKQQFSIKPSL

-173 DILSIKL
+173 DILAIKL

-191 HGFAGIN
+191 HGSAGIN
-198 YENKSKLLSSD
+198 YENKSKLLSSE
-209 VDYFDHVDRI
+209 VNYFDHVDRI
-219 CDTLSEFVH
+219 CDALNESVQ
-228 LEVGFENQKVHVS
+228 LEISFENQKVYVS
-241 LKDPGTGFDPSKVP
+241 LKDHGAGFDPSKVP

-274 KMNVDELVYNDIGN
+274 RMNVDELVYNAIGN
-288 EVRFSRTLKKA
+288 EVSFSKTLKKA
-299 LPTPSKVNAS
+299 LQTPSKVNTG

>member
-1 MEDPMRILFLDDEE
+1 MRILFLDDEE
-15 MIRELFQ
+15 MIRDLFQ
-22 EIFGVVHDLTLA
+22 EIFGIIHDLTLI

-59 KMSGIDFVSKLRDRE
+59 KMSGIDFISRLRDKE

-86 DIDISIRAL
+86 DIEISIRAL

-123 ICSQELIGKNHFQL
+123 IFSQELISKNHFQL
-137 TESKQHFSIKPSL
+137 THSKQNFAVRPSL

-191 HGFAGIN
+191 HGFAGIS
-198 YENKSKLLSSD
+198 YEHKASLLSSD
-209 VDYFDHVDRI
+209 VDYVDHVDRI
-219 CDTLSEFVH
+219 CADINECVL
-228 LEVGFENQKVHVS
+228 LEIGFEDHKVYVS
-241 LKDPGTGFDPSKVP
+241 LKDRGAGFDPSKVP
-255 DPVTDPNASHL
+255 DPVTDPNASYL
-266 SGRGIFLV
+266 SGRGIFLAR
-274 KMNVDELVYNDIGN
+274 MNVDELVYNDIGN
-288 EVRFSRTLKKA
+288 EVSFSKTLKRA
-299 LPTPSKVNAS
+299 NSKVNAG